1 MLKKINPLLYLLL
14 AITLLFSLSACK
26 QQTKTESFDWE
37 LYGAWLTEEGS
48 LSGSFSLSLS
58 GELPS
63 APETDIGYETK
74 MEIQWPENFS
84 IANMGQRTYFIYAD
98 IVTSQPHNFW
108 CAGTYYD
115 AAANMPRAL
124 QFVIFPEYNAV
135 VFNTLQ
141 SHGAY
146 LVAAADPN
154 ADLAQILQLFLE
166 MYS

>member
-1 MLKKINPLLYLLL
+1 MKTSNQLLCLLL
-14 AITLLFSLSACK
+14 AVTILFSLSACK
-26 QQTKTESFDWE
+26 QQTKTESFNWE
-37 LYGAWLTEEGS
+37 LYGARLTEDGS
-48 LSGSFSLSLS
+48 ESGSFSLSLS

-74 MEIQWPENFS
+74 MEIQWPEDFS
-84 IANMGQRTYFIYAD
+84 IANMGEETYITYAD
-98 IVTSQPHNFW
+98 IVTSQPQNFW

-115 AAANMPRAL
+115 AAANMPRPL

-141 SHGAY
+141 SHGTY

-166 MYS
+166 MNP